1 MPTKTDK
8 IPKAPKLVKDV
19 KTPAEKAG
27 LPSDA
32 EKAKEIAKVMS
43 KESGIN
49 IKVVPP
55 RKKRVL
61 SDEQKQVLRERLVTA
76 RAKRAANRQPKAVE
90 A

>member
-1 MPTKTDK
+1 MPTQ
-8 IPKAPKLVKDV
+8 KLVKNI

-32 EKAKEIAKVMS
+32 EKAKEIAKVIS

-49 IKVVPP
+49 VKVVPP

-61 SDEQKQVLRERLVTA
+61 TDEAKDALRERLIKA
-76 RAKRAANRQPKAVE
+76 RAVRAEKRAKPVDEKE
-90 A
+90 